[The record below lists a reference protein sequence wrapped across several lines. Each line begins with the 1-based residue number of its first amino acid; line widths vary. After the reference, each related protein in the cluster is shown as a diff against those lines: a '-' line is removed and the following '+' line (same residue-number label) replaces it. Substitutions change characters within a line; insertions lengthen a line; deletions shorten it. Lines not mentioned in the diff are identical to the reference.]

1 MRMLSPTSEAD
12 VYAISCQL
20 GLTKIGVAAD
30 ARERCRALQVGSPVL
45 LELAGSYHFRSSHD
59 AYAIA
64 AEVKRQLGDRHER
77 GSWYRATPQEVR
89 HAVAN
94 RSARQ
99 APREAAEARQTASV
113 AEAQAKR
120 QRAERVRARGR
131 GRAKV
136 RREKLRALARLLAS
150 GSTRRAAA
158 RALGVDE
165 RTIRRW
171 TKLPGFASELEK
183 ARERHEREL
192 ERAQERERKRRER
205 NAWRRFARLNP
216 ELWAEA
222 RNPDRRPELRP
233 EPKPVPDPEPK
244 RGKVL
249 RPIHF
254 Q

>member
-1 MRMLSPTSEAD
+1 MRMLSLDSEAD
-12 VYAISCQL
+12 VYAITCEL

-30 ARERCRALQVGSPVL
+30 ARERCRALQVGSPVS
-45 LELAGSYHFRSSHD
+45 LELAGCYHFRSSHD

-64 AEVKRQLGDRHER
+64 AEVKRQLADRLER
-77 GSWYRATPQEVR
+77 GSWYRATAQQVR
-89 HAVAN
+89 HAIGN

-99 APREAAEARQTASV
+99 APREAAEARQAASI
-113 AEAQAKR
+113 AQAQAKR
-120 QRAERVRARGR
+120 QQAARVRARGR
-131 GRAKV
+131 HRAQV
-136 RREKLRALARLLAS
+136 RSQKLRALARLLAS
-150 GSTRRAAA
+150 GSTHRAAA

-171 TKLPGFASELEK
+171 TKLPGFASELAN
-183 ARERHEREL
+183 ARERHERGL
-192 ERAQERERKRRER
+192 ERAKVRERKRRER

-216 ELWAEA
+216 DQWAEA

-233 EPKPVPDPEPK
+233 EPKPVAEPEPK
-244 RGKVL
+244 RGKLL

>member
-12 VYAISCQL
+12 LYAITCEL
-20 GLTKIGVAAD
+20 ALTKIGVAAD

-45 LELAGSYHFRSSHD
+45 LELASCYHFRRSED

-64 AEVKRQLGDRHER
+64 ADVKRQLADRQER
-77 GSWYRATPQEVR
+77 GSWYRASPQEVGQVI
-89 HAVAN
+89 AT

-99 APREAAEARQTASV
+99 AAREAAEARQAASV

-120 QRAERVRARGR
+120 QRAERVRARHL
-131 GRAKV
+131 GRAQV

-158 RALGVDE
+158 RALRVDE

-171 TKLPGFASELEK
+171 AKLSGFTAELEK

-192 ERAQERERKRRER
+192 ERAKERERKRRER
-205 NAWRRFARLNP
+205 NARRRFARLNP
-216 ELWAEA
+216 ELWAES
-222 RNPDRRPELRP
+222 RNAERRPELRP
-233 EPKPVPDPEPK
+233 EAKPAVEAEPK
-244 RGKVL
+244 RGKLL
-249 RPIHF
+249 RPIQF

>member
-12 VYAISCQL
+12 LYAITCEL

-30 ARERCRALQVGSPVL
+30 ARERCRALQVGSPVS
-45 LELAGSYHFRSSHD
+45 LELAGSYHFRSSQD

-64 AEVKRQLGDRHER
+64 AEVKRQLADRHER
-77 GSWYRATPQEVR
+77 GSWYRATAQEVR
-89 HAVAN
+89 QAIGN

-99 APREAAEARQTASV
+99 APREAAKARQAASV
-113 AEAQAKR
+113 VEAHAKR
-120 QRAERVRARGR
+120 QRAARVRARGR
-131 GRAKV
+131 GRAQV
-136 RREKLRALARLLAS
+136 RREKLRALTRLLAS

-183 ARERHEREL
+183 ARARHQREL

-205 NAWRRFARLNP
+205 NARRRFARLNP
-216 ELWAEA
+216 EAWAES

-233 EPKPVPDPEPK
+233 EPKPGAEPGPK

>member
-1 MRMLSPTSEAD
+1 MRMLAPDSEAD
-12 VYAISCQL
+12 LYAITCEL
-20 GLTKIGVAAD
+20 ALTKIGVAAD

-45 LELAGSYHFRSSHD
+45 LELASCYHFRRSED

-64 AEVKRQLGDRHER
+64 AEVKRQLADRHER
-77 GSWYRATPQEVR
+77 GGWYRASPQEVGQ
-89 HAVAN
+89 AIGT

-99 APREAAEARQTASV
+99 APRAAAEARQAASV

-120 QRAERVRARGR
+120 QRADRVRAHRR
-131 GRAKV
+131 SRAQA

-158 RALGVDE
+158 HALGVDE

-171 TKLPGFASELEK
+171 TKLPGFAAELEK

-192 ERAQERERKRRER
+192 ERAKERERKRRER

-216 ELWAEA
+216 ELWAES

-233 EPKPVPDPEPK
+233 EPKPVAEPEPK
-244 RGKVL
+244 RGKLL
-249 RPIHF
+249 RPIQF